1 MLDVASAAL
10 RDVEFRWP
18 ELDEAAAAELCD
30 VARAHGVHL
39 LLAERML
46 AAPVQD
52 PAIAGPPA
60 PFDAAQGAPSG
71 SRGAL
76 QRRLFAALRNQLAL
90 EAIARAELSS
100 VIDAVHQSGAV
111 PLLFKGTALAYTH
124 YPHPYVRPRADTDLI
139 VEPARAASVGA
150 VLEQMGYTRAPLV
163 TGDLVMYQAVYSRTD
178 ARGIPHTI
186 DLHWRIS
193 NPQVFAQKFDS
204 DELSASATAV
214 PALGSAARAVG
225 AIHALAIA
233 CIHRVAHHADEERLI
248 WIYDIHLLAEHLTAS
263 DQERFVSL
271 AAAKQL
277 VAVCADGLA
286 LAHQTFGGAATAA
299 LLARLAASKV
309 PLERSAVYVVRGR
322 RKVDVLVSDLRALTG
337 WKERSKLVREHLLP
351 PAKYMRE
358 RYGVRTPALLPF
370 YYAWRIVRG
379 AREWFR
385 STPKQDLR

>member
-10 RDVEFRWP
+10 RDAEFRWP
-18 ELDEAAAAELCD
+18 ELDDAAAAELCD

-46 AAPVQD
+46 AAPAQD
-52 PAIAGPPA
+52 PAIAGLPA
-60 PFDAAQGAPSG
+60 V
-71 SRGAL
+71 

-90 EAIARAELSS
+90 EAIARAELTS

-124 YPHPYVRPRADTDLI
+124 YSLPHIRPRADTDLI
-139 VEPARAASVGA
+139 VEPAHAAPVGA
-150 VLEQMGYTRAPLV
+150 VLEGMGYRRAPLV

-178 ARGIPHTI
+178 PRGVPHTI

-193 NPQVFAQKFDS
+193 NPQIFAQTFDS
-204 DELSASATAV
+204 HELLASATAV

-233 CIHRVAHHADEERLI
+233 CIHRVAHHADEDRLI
-248 WIYDIHLLAEHLTAS
+248 WLYDIHLLAEHLTAG

-271 AAAKQL
+271 AAAKRL

-286 LAHQTFGGAATAA
+286 IAHQTFGGSATAS
-299 LLARLAASKV
+299 LLARLIPSKAPFEASA
-309 PLERSAVYVVRGR
+309 EYVVRGR
-322 RKVDVLVSDLRALTG
+322 RKVDILVSDLRALSG
-337 WKERSKLVREHLLP
+337 WKERGKLVREHLLP
-351 PAKYMRE
+351 SAKYMRE
-358 RYGVRTPALLPF
+358 TYGVRTSALLPF

-379 AREWFR
+379 ARGWFR
-385 STPKQDLR
+385 SVPSQGLR